1 MNNKIMIIKFSSV
14 PKWVLF
20 PKLEVNGVLF
30 PLKDST
36 DIDSVAVKTGH
47 YRIRVHYGLFLKS
60 NYIKLTTDEAEKSSL
75 KLSFEFTWMLLGEL
89 LFIICIFIYYLNYYV
104 LPNPLVAPSLFL
116 LGFLFS
122 LIKNYKLEVL

>member
-1 MNNKIMIIKFSSV
+1 MIIKFSSV